1 MLSQGFEGY
10 VYLVLLMITIVVATI
25 VIPCY
30 GYARKGL
37 NGLGL
42 GCALQPFVALLL
54 CLLLV
59 MGAYLRWER
68 IIGRNRNAT
77 MVAVRTTTVEKGDT
91 LVRTWRLKPDEEC
104 MCEMRSLETDSTDYD
119 DVEFFDAVPTDSFTL
134 SVDDHIVVRFDLDP
148 RRATATDCDQP
159 IDVVSVDW
167 EKVEAYF
174 NEKEERE

>member
-1 MLSQGFEGY
+1 MLSQGIEGY
-10 VYLVLLMITIVVATI
+10 VYLVLVMITIVVATI

-37 NGLGL
+37 KGLGL

-54 CLLLV
+54 CLCV
-59 MGAYLRWER
+59 
-68 IIGRNRNAT
+68 
-77 MVAVRTTTVEKGDT
+77 VAVRTTTVEKGDT
-91 LVRTWRLKPDEEC
+91 LVRIWRLKPDEEC

-134 SVDDHIVVRFDLDP
+134 SVDDHIVVRFDLDS